1 MKRRIIIA
9 DDHLVVRQGLR
20 DILSHRRD
28 LEIVAEASDGEM
40 AEQLVRSNLAELMI
54 LDIGLPLQRGIS
66 VVKRLRADGYV
77 LPVLFFSMYPASQ
90 YAEIAKKSGAQGF
103 VGKEASANEL
113 LYAVDQI
120 LDGGNSFPLSKSRPV
135 KSTSVSDSFASLSK
149 REQQVMHGLLTGTSL
164 SALGHSMGVSTKSI
178 STYRARLLKK
188 LEVQSNAELLTLALS
203 HGII

>member
-20 DILSHRRD
+20 EILGQRGD
-28 LEIVAEASDGEM
+28 LEIVAEASDGDM
-40 AEQLVRSNLAELMI
+40 AEQLARSNLAELMI

-90 YAEIAKKSGAQGF
+90 YAETAKNVGAQGF
-103 VGKEASANEL
+103 VGKEASASEL
-113 LYAVDQI
+113 LGAVERV
-120 LDGGNSFPLSKSRPV
+120 LGGGTSFPLRKSRPV
-135 KSTSVSDSFASLSK
+135 KSTIVGDCFASLSK
-149 REQQVMHGLLTGTSL
+149 REQQVMQGLLTGTSL
-164 SALGHSMGVSTKSI
+164 SALGHSMGVSTKTI

-203 HGII
+203 HGIL